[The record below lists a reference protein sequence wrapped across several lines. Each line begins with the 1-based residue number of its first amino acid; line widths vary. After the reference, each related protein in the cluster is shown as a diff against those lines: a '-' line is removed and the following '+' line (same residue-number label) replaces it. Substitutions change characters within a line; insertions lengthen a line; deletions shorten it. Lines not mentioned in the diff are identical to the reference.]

1 MKTKMVMSIT
11 VDPKLK
17 AEFYKAVKS
26 DGDKASPIVEALMA
40 NYLEVR
46 RVDRM
51 EKESDPLQLRE

>member
-17 AEFYKAVKS
+17 ADFYRAVKT
-26 DGDKASPIVEALMA
+26 DGLKASPIVEALMA

-46 RVDRM
+46 RMDRL
-51 EKESDPLQLRE
+51 EKDADPLQLRA